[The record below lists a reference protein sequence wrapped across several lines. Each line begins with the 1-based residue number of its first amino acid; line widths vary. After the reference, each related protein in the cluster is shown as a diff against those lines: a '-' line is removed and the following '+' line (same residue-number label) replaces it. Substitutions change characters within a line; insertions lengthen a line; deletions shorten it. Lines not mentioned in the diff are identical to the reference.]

1 MIQKIVDGIIAA
13 IRTEYDKSFRI
24 YTESVEQGFKEPCF
38 SILCLD
44 GSGEKKAVTRHKRTQ
59 LFIVRYFPASEEE
72 PIAECNEVME
82 RLYELLSIIDAG
94 GVKIRGKE
102 MKGKV
107 VDGVLQFQVTYASFL
122 LENNKEISM
131 EELEISTDGKE

>member
-1 MIQKIVDGIIAA
+1 MIQKVIDGIITA

-24 YTESVEQGFKEPCF
+24 YTESVEQGLKEPCF

-59 LFIVRYFPASEEE
+59 LFIIRYFPASEEE

-82 RLYELLSIIDAG
+82 RLYTLLELIDAG
-94 GVKIRGKE
+94 VKLRGID
-102 MKGKV
+102 MKGNIT
-107 VDGVLQFQVTYASFL
+107 DGVLQFRVTYKSFL
-122 LENNKEISM
+122 LEKKETVTM
-131 EELEISTDGKE
+131 DEIEINTSGKE